1 MRTTHTEK
9 PTCFAWLLAKYG
21 ATLTADE
28 VAETLR
34 INRKDV
40 WLLSTKKLLTPLGTV
55 TPLCTKWFA
64 TIAVAELLEDAE
76 WLNRAR
82 RIIQRSNAE
91 RYKKRQEA
99 A

>member
-1 MRTTHTEK
+1 MRTTHTDK

-34 INRKDV
+34 IRRKDV
-40 WLLSTKKLLTPLGTV
+40 RLLSSKKLLTPLGNA
-55 TPLCTKWFA
+55 TPSSVKWFA
-64 TIAVAELLEDAE
+64 TFAIAELLENVD

-82 RIIQRSNAE
+82 RIIQRNNVE
-91 RYKKRQEA
+91 RGKRDKEA